1 MNDDERTRNEE
12 QTVRGDDTREN
23 GTKERGSEELV
34 AETKGETADIEEEEE
49 EEVGKTREKKGI
61 KMGGIRRG
69 EGRSIHDEGGKVDRD
84 GFDRRCKMLA
94 V

>member
-34 AETKGETADIEEEEE
+34 AETKGETADIEKEE

-61 KMGGIRRG
+61 KMRGIRRG
-69 EGRSIHDEGGKVDRD
+69 GGKVDP
-84 GFDRRCKMLA
+84 RRRRKGGSRRVRSAL
-94 V
+94 

>member
-1 MNDDERTRNEE
+1 M
-12 QTVRGDDTREN
+12 RGDDTREN

-49 EEVGKTREKKGI
+49 EVGKTREKKGI
-61 KMGGIRRG
+61 KMRGIRRG

>member
-49 EEVGKTREKKGI
+49 EVGKTREKKGI
-61 KMGGIRRG
+61 KMRGMFWRRT
-69 EGRSIHDEGGKVDRD
+69 I
-84 GFDRRCKMLA
+84 L
-94 V
+94 